1 MSGAVWYF
9 ARSAGVMAY
18 LLLSASVI
26 LGVLL
31 SARTRFT
38 WPRFAVEEV
47 HRFLAILTG
56 TFVAL
61 HGASLLLDR
70 VVPISLAQ
78 MLVPF
83 SSPYRPF
90 AVGLGAAAAELMAAV
105 GISNHFRKQLPHRLW
120 RRIHYLTLGVWVLAT
135 AHGVLAGSDQ
145 TDPWFAGI
153 AAASVAAVGLAFAVR
168 FSVRG
173 RAWLT
178 GTA

>member
-1 MSGAVWYF
+1 
-9 ARSAGVMAY
+9 
-18 LLLSASVI
+18 VI

-56 TFVAL
+56 TFVVL

-105 GISNHFRKQLPHRLW
+105 GISNHYRKQLPHRLW

>member
-1 MSGAVWYF
+1 
-9 ARSAGVMAY
+9 
-18 LLLSASVI
+18 SVI

-56 TFVAL
+56 AFVAL

-70 VVPISLAQ
+70 VVPISLGQ

-105 GISNHFRKQLPHRLW
+105 GISNHFRKQMPHRLW

-135 AHGVLAGSDQ
+135 AHGVLAGSDG
-145 TDPWFAGI
+145 TDPWFAGV

-168 FSVRG
+168 CSVRG